1 MSPGQNKWV
10 SIALLAILL
19 LATGLRF
26 WRLGELPPGLY
37 HDEAYNGL
45 DALSLLAGKTFPQ
58 FYEGWELYAQD
69 AHAERPPVPT
79 QLPVFFEGNFGR
91 EPLHVYLM
99 ALSIWLAGATPFAVR
114 AVPAAAGVLAVLT
127 TFLAARAL
135 IPPDQRDRWVGVLTP
150 FLAALTLAIL
160 YPAVHFSRFGIR
172 AMLFVPCATLAVY
185 AFWRGWRAVGSGQW
199 LWLSGAGFFIG
210 LGLYTYAA
218 ARLFPLLFVIFFAYM
233 AWQEW
238 DALKQRWQPLTVMV
252 GVAVLTALPLLYF
265 FARYPYYFFFRIAYV
280 ANKGKGTVPDAPLL
294 TWLTNVGRVVGG
306 LFWQG
311 ETHLRHNLPGRPYL
325 DLVQAGLFVLGTART
340 VWRWRRPEAF
350 FLLAWTAVML
360 LPSILSGDAPHF
372 GRLTGAAPAISILVG
387 FGAASLV
394 ESVMERW
401 RSSSVVAAGLV
412 ALLFLPS
419 LFLTARDYF
428 SRYANHPDLARDFQQ
443 SDWEMGRLIASQPP
457 GTVPYLT
464 PTQEEMATIYFAVG
478 DPDRLRSFSGGG
490 TLFPSGVAERPA
502 LHLIRPSEQAA
513 LANLTVAFPNGEIVA
528 AEPAYQALF
537 TAEDSERIIVAV
549 PSDHRFGDDI
559 QLAGSTLTSGREELA
574 VTLVWQALR
583 LMVADFTVYV
593 HLTDAAGNLVAQVD
607 RPPQGYPT
615 SEWQTGELIVDTF
628 RLALPPSL
636 EPGSYRLSTGFYSLP
651 DVTPLGQP
659 ADLGTVELGG

>member
-10 SIALLAILL
+10 PVALLTILL
-19 LATGLRF
+19 LAAGLRF
-26 WRLGELPPGLY
+26 WQLGELPPGLY

-45 DALSLLAGKTFPQ
+45 DALSLLSGETFPQ

-69 AHAERPPVPT
+69 AHAERPPVATPY
-79 QLPVFFEGNFGR
+79 PVFFEGNFGR

-135 IPPDQRDRWVGVLTP
+135 IPPDRRDRWAGVLTP
-150 FLAALTLAIL
+150 ILAALTLTIL

-185 AFWRGWRAVGSGQW
+185 AFWRGWRAAGKGQW
-199 LWLSGAGFFIG
+199 FWLSAAGFFIG

-218 ARLFPLLFVIFFAYM
+218 ARLFPLLFVAFFVYM

-238 DALKQRWQPLTVMV
+238 DALKLRWKPLALMI
-252 GVAVLTALPLLYF
+252 GVAVLTAAPLLYF

-294 TWLTNVGRVVGG
+294 TWLSNVGRVVGG

-325 DLVQAGLFVLGTART
+325 DLLQAGLFLVGTART

-387 FGAASLV
+387 YGAASLV
-394 ESVMERW
+394 QWVMER
-401 RSSSVVAAGLV
+401 RRASPAIAVALV

-419 LFLTARDYF
+419 LFLTTRDYF

-443 SDWEMGRLIASQPP
+443 SDLEMGRLIASQPA
-457 GTVPYLT
+457 GTASYLT
-464 PTQEEMATIYFAVG
+464 PTQEEMATIYFAIG
-478 DPDRLRSFSGGG
+478 DPDWLRSFSGAD
-490 TLFPSGVAERPA
+490 TLFPAGVPEQPA
-502 LHLIRPSEQAA
+502 LHIVRPSEPAA
-513 LANLTVAFPNGEIVA
+513 LANLTSYFPEAELLAV
-528 AEPAYQALF
+528 EPAYQALF
-537 TAEDSERIIVAV
+537 TAAGSERIRVV
-549 PSDHRFGDDI
+549 MPDNHRFGEDL
-559 QLAGSTLTSGREELA
+559 QLAGSTLTTDGEELE

-583 LMVADFTVYV
+583 PMVADYTAYV
-593 HLTDAAGNLVAQVD
+593 HLIDRDGNLVAQTD
-607 RPPQGYPT
+607 RQPQGYPT
-615 SEWQTGELIVDTF
+615 SEWRTGELVVDTF
-628 RLALPPSL
+628 RVVLPPDLTS
-636 EPGSYRLSTGFYSLP
+636 GSYWLSTGFYSLP
-651 DVTPLGQP
+651 DVSPLGDP
-659 ADLGTVELGG
+659 ADLGPVELGG